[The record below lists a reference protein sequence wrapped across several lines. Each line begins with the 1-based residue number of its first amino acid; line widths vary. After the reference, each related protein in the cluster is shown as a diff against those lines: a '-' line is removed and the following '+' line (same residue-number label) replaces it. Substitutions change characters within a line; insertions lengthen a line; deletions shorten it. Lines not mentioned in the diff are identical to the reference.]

1 MPMTFYTQMNMV
13 KKPSFISK
21 FLKINMTLSRLEP
34 SLPLLV
40 HPILTPPLYLCAT
53 AALILRENI

>member
-1 MPMTFYTQMNMV
+1 MNMV